1 MERFLVIMVL
11 IKVLHHGS
19 RFLTNPNEM
28 IKEELQKE
36 QFLLEEKIKY
46 TVKVSKNYK
55 ENEELIN
62 KISEEL
68 KKLIAQKEAI
78 ENTLKKLGEIEK
90 ENSDLKETENS
101 KYNFETDINIVSSV
115 PKNSLMSIQGK
126 MFGVSGDD
134 YSKLSLDD
142 AVKKFVEENPGMKT
156 VDYEDLL
163 YYLKKGASTD
173 GVVSVPSQLHVK
185 VGKETHIINASHKN
199 SLNRGIDRLGKSKAI
214 TRDSI

>member
-1 MERFLVIMVL
+1 
-11 IKVLHHGS
+11 
-19 RFLTNPNEM
+19 
-28 IKEELQKE
+28 
-36 QFLLEEKIKY
+36 
-46 TVKVSKNYK
+46 
-55 ENEELIN
+55 
-62 KISEEL
+62 
-68 KKLIAQKEAI
+68 
-78 ENTLKKLGEIEK
+78 
-90 ENSDLKETENS
+90 
-101 KYNFETDINIVSSV
+101 
-115 PKNSLMSIQGK
+115 